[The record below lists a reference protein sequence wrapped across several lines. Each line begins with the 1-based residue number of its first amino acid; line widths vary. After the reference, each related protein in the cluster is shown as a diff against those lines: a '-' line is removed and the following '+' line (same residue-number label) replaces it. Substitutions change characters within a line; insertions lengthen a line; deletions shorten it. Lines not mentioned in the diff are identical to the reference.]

1 MSTYGLPPHTGTSLT
16 LDEYECLPE
25 EDGHKQELAAGRL
38 VREPRPGARHG
49 VIVGNL
55 FRALDSFVRERD
67 LGRVVIETGF
77 LLVEEPPTV
86 RGLETADSWFVY
98 RVLGDPATGDVDT
111 DPSGIPGMHVVSP
124 SAVEVVSP
132 SDSAAGIQEKVLQYL
147 DAGTETIWVV
157 QPRTRTVEI
166 WRAGADVRVIREEE
180 ALEGVD
186 ALPGWRFDLK
196 SLFEF

>member
-1 MSTYGLPPHTGTSLT
+1 MNTHGWPPRTGATLT
-16 LDEYECLPE
+16 LDEYERLPE
-25 EDGHKQELAAGRL
+25 EDGYRQELTAGRL

-55 FRALDSFVRERD
+55 FRELDSFVRERD

-77 LLVEEPPTV
+77 LLAEVPPTV
-86 RGLETADSWFVY
+86 RGPDIAFISAERL
-98 RVLGDPATGDVDT
+98 PAGPVPEDFWRLAPDL
-111 DPSGIPGMHVVSP
+111 
-124 SAVEVVSP
+124 AVEVVSP

-147 DAGTETIWVV
+147 DAGTETVWVV

-180 ALEGVD
+180 ALEGGD
-186 ALPGWRFDLK
+186 ALPGWRFALK
-196 SLFEF
+196 SLFDF